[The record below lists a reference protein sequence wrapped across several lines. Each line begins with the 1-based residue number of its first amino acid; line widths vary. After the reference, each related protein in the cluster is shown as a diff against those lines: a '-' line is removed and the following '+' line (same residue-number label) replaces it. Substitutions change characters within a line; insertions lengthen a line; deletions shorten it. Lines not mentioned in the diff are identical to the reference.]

1 MGAAV
6 TPWSSTM
13 MMDRISL
20 DDMPHKGRVITGFW
34 GLFVLNCVSVSMSWK
49 TKHSTIII
57 LRTIFIEKKQS
68 HSGVN
73 QLGGVFVGGRPL
85 PDSTRQ
91 KIVELAHS
99 GARPCDISRI
109 LQVSNGCVSKIL
121 GRYYE
126 TGSIRPRAIG
136 GSKPRVATQ
145 EVVNKISNYKRECPS
160 IFAWEI
166 RDRLLQDGVCTNDN
180 IPSVSSINR
189 VLRNLAAQKEQQT
202 TPHTPSNN
210 TSISSYQSTQLVNDS
225 IYDKLRLLNNNH
237 RHQSM
242 RDSCWPPRS
251 PTSWYPHLS
260 NSQHHQTDGIADTP
274 TNPLSSGM
282 LSPTSSTPIKEYS
295 SLSPNSCK
303 ASSINDD
310 LVKTTTVLSKKETQ
324 SDGNCSGGEGENS
337 NTDST
342 IDEDDDQ
349 ARLRLKRKL
358 QRNRTSFSNEQ
369 IDSLEKEFERTHYPD
384 VFARER
390 LAVKIGLPEAR
401 IQVWFSNRR
410 AKWRREE
417 KLRTQRI
424 NTPNSNNLINTAA
437 NVDIHCTNDTNSSS
451 DTANLKSGGPPPN
464 MNNLIHNTH
473 LGNGASDAHNNGI
486 IGDMHNSLLNGNH
499 HHITSPSSLITPT
512 SSAPSLS
519 PPRFN
524 FNHGFCST
532 MSPMYTPQMSI
543 SDSYSSMPFS
553 HPPISSM
560 ASLSSNPLGGL
571 QQQQHKYDQHHQ
583 QSQYHQRT
591 DDMTPPSTYQ
601 CHMSRLNIPSPSIQS
616 LHQSSHSSLSAI
628 QNHHTYS
635 SSSSSPHNPTH
646 DVPSAAHPVS
656 STTPPTSLAPPSS
669 LYSYDPISLG
679 GYGSRLSPCNSN
691 DTYQLNGGSYSNGN
705 GSSGLISSLH
715 NHQLNPS
722 SSDMAHYFLRLQ

>member
-1 MGAAV
+1 MGAS
-6 TPWSSTM
+6 PWSSTM

-20 DDMPHKGRVITGFW
+20 DDMPHKG
-34 GLFVLNCVSVSMSWK
+34 
-49 TKHSTIII
+49 
-57 LRTIFIEKKQS
+57 
-68 HSGVN
+68 SGVN
-73 QLGGVFVGGRPL
+73 QLGGIFVGGRPL

-136 GSKPRVATQ
+136 GSKPRVATT
-145 EVVNKISNYKRECPS
+145 EVVNKISHYKRECPS

-166 RDRLLQDGVCTNDN
+166 RDRLLQEGVCSNDN

-189 VLRNLAAQKEQQT
+189 VLRNLAAQKEQQQQQSHT
-202 TPHTPSNN
+202 TTPSNSVPIN
-210 TSISSYQSTQLVNDS
+210 SYQPTSLVNDT

-237 RHQSM
+237 RHQSI

-251 PTSWYPHLS
+251 PTTASWYPHL
-260 NSQHHQTDGIADTP
+260 NSHHQQEANINANDTA
-274 TNPLSSGM
+274 TNPLTTSIM
-282 LSPTSSTPIKEYS
+282 SPQSTTPIKEYS

-310 LVKTTTVLSKKETQ
+310 LTKTASKKETQ
-324 SDGNCSGGEGENS
+324 SDGNISGGEGENS

-342 IDEDDDQ
+342 IDTDDDQ

-358 QRNRTSFSNEQ
+358 QRNRTSFSNDQ

-417 KLRTQRI
+417 KLRTQRLT
-424 NTPNSNNLINTAA
+424 TPNNSNNNNSLNVNNNNTNNNNNEISCA
-437 NVDIHCTNDTNSSS
+437 NDTNSST
-451 DTANLKSGGPPPN
+451 DTNPKVNVNNDSSSINSMLHNSHVGGN
-464 MNNLIHNTH
+464 IT
-473 LGNGASDAHNNGI
+473 DAHNSGI
-486 IGDMHNSLLNGNH
+486 IGDMHNSLMNGNH
-499 HHITSPSSLITPT
+499 HLSTPSSLITPT
-512 SSAPSLS
+512 SAPSLS

-553 HPPISSM
+553 HAPISSM
-560 ASLSSNPLGGL
+560 ASLSSNPLGI
-571 QQQQHKYDQHHQ
+571 QQQQHVQHKYEQHQHQ
-583 QSQYHQRT
+583 QYHQRT
-591 DDMTPPSTYQ
+591 EDMTPPSTYQ
-601 CHMSRLNIPSPSIQS
+601 CHMSRLNIPSPSLQS
-616 LHQSSHSSLSAI
+616 LHQASHSGLSSL

-635 SSSSSPHNPTH
+635 SSSSSPHSAPLDATQASH
-646 DVPSAAHPVS
+646 SHSIPPATSPPS
-656 STTPPTSLAPPSS
+656 SLAPPSS
-669 LYSYDPISLG
+669 IYSYDPINI
-679 GYGSRLSPCNSN
+679 GYPSTRLSPCNSN
-691 DTYQLNGGSYSNGN
+691 DNYQLNGGSYGNTN

-715 NHQLNPS
+715 NPS
-722 SSDMAHYFLRLQ
+722 SSADMAHYFLRLQ

>member
-13 MMDRISL
+13 MMDRISI
-20 DDMPHKGRVITGFW
+20 DDMPHKGR
-34 GLFVLNCVSVSMSWK
+34 
-49 TKHSTIII
+49 
-57 LRTIFIEKKQS
+57 
-68 HSGVN
+68 
-73 QLGGVFVGGRPL
+73 GGRPL

-136 GSKPRVATQ
+136 GSKPRVATT
-145 EVVNKISNYKRECPS
+145 EVVNKISLYKRECPS

-166 RDRLLQDGVCTNDN
+166 RDRLLQEGVCTNDN

-189 VLRNLAAQKEQQT
+189 VLRNLAAQKEQQQQQG
-202 TPHTPSNN
+202 HQPSSNSAQIN
-210 TSISSYQSTQLVNDS
+210 SYQPTIVNDT

-237 RHQSM
+237 RHQSI

-251 PTSWYPHLS
+251 PTSWYPHIN
-260 NSQHHQTDGIADTP
+260 NSHHQQETSINANDVTTNSLSATNIMSPQP
-274 TNPLSSGM
+274 T
-282 LSPTSSTPIKEYS
+282 TPIKEYS

-303 ASSINDD
+303 ASSINED
-310 LVKTTTVLSKKETQ
+310 LIKNSSKKEAQ
-324 SDGNCSGGEGENS
+324 SDGNISGEGENS

-342 IDEDDDQ
+342 IDTDDDQ

-358 QRNRTSFSNEQ
+358 QRNRTSFSNDQ

-417 KLRTQRI
+417 KLRTQRLS
-424 NTPNSNNLINTAA
+424 TPNTNNNIN
-437 NVDIHCTNDTNSSS
+437 NNSSS
-451 DTANLKSGGPPPN
+451 LNTNNNHDINCANDTSSSTETASKVNTNGQININN
-464 MNNLIHNTH
+464 MLHDSHHATSSIAENHNS
-473 LGNGASDAHNNGI
+473 NI

-499 HHITSPSSLITPT
+499 HLATPSSLITPT

-543 SDSYSSMPFS
+543 VDSYSSMPFS
-553 HPPISSM
+553 HGPISSM
-560 ASLSSNPLGGL
+560 ATLSSNPLGL
-571 QQQQHKYDQHHQ
+571 QQQQHIQHKYEPHQ
-583 QSQYHQRT
+583 QYHQRN

-616 LHQSSHSSLSAI
+616 LHQVQHSSLSTL
-628 QNHHTYS
+628 QNHHSYS
-635 SSSSSPHNPTH
+635 STSSSPQSTPLDGSHTLPPT
-646 DVPSAAHPVS
+646 
-656 STTPPTSLAPPSS
+656 STTPPSSIAPPSS
-669 LYSYDPISLG
+669 MIYYDSINIG
-679 GYGSRLSPCNSN
+679 GYPSRLSPCSSN
-691 DTYQLNGGSYSNGN
+691 ENYQLNGASYINSNG
-705 GSSGLISSLH
+705 GSGLISSLH
-715 NHQLNPS
+715 NPTS